1 MHLVKIYKKK
11 QKKNCETKAAFG
23 HSCSNVH
30 FSSFSTP
37 LLYKC
42 QGDMSRRLFLPPQT
56 HQFLLVFYSHPLHFY
71 YYVVNCFPPGGAQE
85 CGPIG
90 CWHCSCNG
98 TYYGKYYTCLILS
111 KQSFPTTL
119 HQTIKMTGWMAI
131 VFHLIPCCRYVQFSE
146 TESRWHWVY
155 KLISFDIYFKV

>member
-111 KQSFPTTL
+111 K
-119 HQTIKMTGWMAI
+119 
-131 VFHLIPCCRYVQFSE
+131 HLFQPPYTKR
-146 TESRWHWVY
+146 SRWQEHATTRAKDQHEWPLCSTWFTVAVMFSFL
-155 KLISFDIYFKV
+155 KLRVGDIGYIN

>member
-1 MHLVKIYKKK
+1 MK
-11 QKKNCETKAAFG
+11 QKQLLATAAAM
-23 HSCSNVH
+23 CIL
-30 FSSFSTP
+30 SSFSTP

-56 HQFLLVFYSHPLHFY
+56 HQFLFVFYSHPLHFY

-119 HQTIKMTGWMAI
+119 HQTIKMTGARHNSSKRPAWMAI
-131 VFHLIPCCRYVQFSE
+131 VFHLIHCCRYVQFSE